1 MKTWSAAIL
10 GLGLLIGTG
19 GCTQSQKSPINNI
32 GVPSPADSLLYF
44 YGLTEGAEYW
54 RKASIDTIMTSRH
67 ERDRYLK
74 GLRDGLNAVAEV
86 NDTYNRGLQEG
97 INLALSLYAYNE
109 IYDVKLDRDL
119 LYQSIAY
126 ALLND
131 SVVTMA
137 EAADGF
143 RDVLERMN
151 LRKRR
156 KEVAEMH
163 LTLKAE
169 AARLDYKKVSEDL
182 YAKDVRVGSGDSI
195 RRGDIVF
202 FNIEYTLEDGTNL
215 LMPTPEQLRAG
226 SPTMAPVISEILY
239 SLRDGGSGYYLTT
252 AYALFGDRY
261 QTLELTRNQVILLNV
276 QISEVK
282 RVTSPEKAAEL
293 AI

>member
-1 MKTWSAAIL
+1 MKTLSAIIL
-10 GLGLLIGTG
+10 GLGLLSGFT
-19 GCTQSQKSPINNI
+19 GCTQSQKSPINNL

-54 RKASIDTIMTSRH
+54 RQAAIDTVMASRH

-74 GLRDGLNAVAEV
+74 GLHDGLNAVAEV

-97 INLALSLYAYNE
+97 INLALSLYDYNR
-109 IYDVKLDRDL
+109 IYNVRLNRDL
-119 LYQSIAY
+119 LYQSIEY

-131 SVVTMA
+131 SVVTLA
-137 EAADGF
+137 EAAEGF
-143 RDVLERMN
+143 RSVLARLN

-169 AARLDYKKVSEDL
+169 AARLGYKKISDEL
-182 YAKDVRVGSGDSI
+182 YAKDVKVGSGDSI

-202 FNIEYTLEDGTNL
+202 FDIEYTLEDGTNL

-239 SLRDGGSGYYLTT
+239 GLRKGGSGLYLTT
-252 AYALFGDRY
+252 AQGLFGDRY
-261 QTLELTRNQVILLNV
+261 QTLGLTSGQVILLNV
-276 QISEVK
+276 QIAQVK
-282 RVTSPEKAAEL
+282 HVTSAIKASEL